1 MGSNEQNDEK
11 PIHSVTLS
19 DFYIGKYEVTQKEWR
34 DIMGSNPSHFKGDNL
49 PVEKVSWNDIQKFI
63 KKLNTKTGLNYR
75 LPTEAEWEY
84 AARGGVKTQNSASQK
99 YSGSNNIN
107 EIAWYDNSNSKTHS
121 VGSKKPNE
129 LGIYDMSGNVYEWCN
144 DWYDGS
150 YYKNSPKNNPQDASS
165 VSNRVYR
172 GGSWRDHAKYC
183 RVANRFNHHQN
194 YGYIILGFR
203 LLRSSK

>member
-1 MGSNEQNDEK
+1 MGN
-11 PIHSVTLS
+11 
-19 DFYIGKYEVTQKEWR
+19 
-34 DIMGSNPSHFKGDNL
+34 NPSHFKGDNL

-121 VGSKKPNE
+121 VGGKKANE
-129 LGIYDMSGNVYEWCN
+129 LGIYDMSGNVWEWCN
-144 DWYDGS
+144 DWYDSS
-150 YYKNSPKNNPQDASS
+150 YYKNSPKNNPQGASS
-165 VSNRVYR
+165 GSSRVYR
-172 GGSWRDHAKYC
+172 GGSWGNYARYC
-183 RVANRFNHHQN
+183 RVAYR
-194 YGYIILGFR
+194 YRYYPGGSGGDLGFR